1 MPRTARR
8 LSAGSAGTPGFSS
21 ALIEVARHVWREPR
35 RDTAEVTAGDCVS
48 ICICQSFDTGSGR
61 VSLSA
66 WPGRPSRNTARTHV
80 TALCQRLGVNLQRP
94 KQILQ
99 GPRRCRSSCT
109 TWQLHFRGTVGRCG
123 KGAHQSQRQHCWH
136 TRARQYL
143 RPSLAEMAHG
153 LPLQVSMSAPPI
165 ELAGSSTAGRGS
177 RPPKTCH
184 VSARPPRPLPNA
196 SLSSAT
202 NFPTAPCC
210 PFSCVFRSHS
220 IQPCC
225 LSAPCGVL
233 GPPRASPDARISV
246 EGGNGTPKTLNV
258 PGTDV
263 SPDAL
268 TGLSSVKFQIPQTD
282 FCFFSRR

>member
-8 LSAGSAGTPGFSS
+8 LSVGSAGTPGFSS

-35 RDTAEVTAGDCVS
+35 RDTTEVTAGDCVS

-123 KGAHQSQRQHCWH
+123 KGGAPESATALLAHKGAPISATQPRRNG
-136 TRARQYL
+136 TRAASTSVCVGPANGRRHVTFRRGRRGRSRTL
-143 RPSLAEMAHG
+143 LC
-153 LPLQVSMSAPPI
+153 PLQRTFRQLRAVHSHMSIARTAFSRAVP
-165 ELAGSSTAGRGS
+165 LHRAGSSGRLGRHLIPGS
-177 RPPKTCH
+177 RWRAETGHQNLEC
-184 VSARPPRPLPNA
+184 PRN
-196 SLSSAT
+196 
-202 NFPTAPCC
+202 
-210 PFSCVFRSHS
+210 
-220 IQPCC
+220 
-225 LSAPCGVL
+225 
-233 GPPRASPDARISV
+233 
-246 EGGNGTPKTLNV
+246 
-258 PGTDV
+258 
-263 SPDAL
+263 
-268 TGLSSVKFQIPQTD
+268 
-282 FCFFSRR
+282 

>member
-8 LSAGSAGTPGFSS
+8 LSGGSAGTPGFSS

-35 RDTAEVTAGDCVS
+35 RDTTEVTAGDCVS

-123 KGAHQSQRQHCWH
+123 KGGAPESATALLAHKGAPISATQPGRNG
-136 TRARQYL
+136 TRAASTSVYVGPASRTGGFFDG
-143 RPSLAEMAHG
+143 RPRISPAEDMSRFGEAAEAAPERFSVLCNELSGSSVLSILICLSLAQH
-153 LPLQVSMSAPPI
+153 SA
-165 ELAGSSTAGRGS
+165 
-177 RPPKTCH
+177 
-184 VSARPPRPLPNA
+184 V
-196 SLSSAT
+196 
-202 NFPTAPCC
+202 
-210 PFSCVFRSHS
+210 RSHCTARGARAAS
-220 IQPCC
+220 
-225 LSAPCGVL
+225 GV
-233 GPPRASPDARISV
+233 
-246 EGGNGTPKTLNV
+246 T
-258 PGTDV
+258 
-263 SPDAL
+263 
-268 TGLSSVKFQIPQTD
+268 
-282 FCFFSRR
+282 